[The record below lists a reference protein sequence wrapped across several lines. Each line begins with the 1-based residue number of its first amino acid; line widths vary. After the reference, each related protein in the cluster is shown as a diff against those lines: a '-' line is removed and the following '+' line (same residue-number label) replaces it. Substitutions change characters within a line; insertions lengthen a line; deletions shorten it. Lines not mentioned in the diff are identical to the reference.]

1 MNKKTLIFYSYKLNS
16 IEQNTTVN
24 TVNTVNKKTKEKKT
38 MSKWLKGKEK
48 SFNKFKEQK
57 KQEQEQQQAGPRRS
71 EMVWNTP
78 EKGTVDKPK
87 TYELRLIPDK
97 NNNFYKTFFYHM
109 YKSTA
114 TGKWVF
120 VFCKKTYGMECF
132 CEFCMANM
140 KLYQGSKED
149 KRTAYLYK
157 RKQKHC
163 INAYIVNDPRDADAE
178 SQEDKV
184 SGTVKIYDFPDK
196 IEAKIKSEMN
206 DDAHG
211 AGINIFDPGE
221 DGVDFL
227 LKVGATKEDEDKRV
241 FPDYSTSKFSS
252 KSNPIAD
259 SDAKI
264 EAIMDSTHDL
274 DEYLKS
280 MERTNEEILKLIK
293 TEMLWEYIKADY
305 PYELSEEDK
314 EETKAEEKKKE
325 TKVEDKQTF
334 EEPPLPDEPYM
345 NGQDI
350 SDADLLAELENL

>member
-1 MNKKTLIFYSYKLNS
+1 
-16 IEQNTTVN
+16 
-24 TVNTVNKKTKEKKT
+24 
-38 MSKWLKGKEK
+38 
-48 SFNKFKEQK
+48 
-57 KQEQEQQQAGPRRS
+57 
-71 EMVWNTP
+71 
-78 EKGTVDKPK
+78 
-87 TYELRLIPDK
+87 
-97 NNNFYKTFFYHM
+97 
-109 YKSTA
+109 
-114 TGKWVF
+114 
-120 VFCKKTYGMECF
+120 
-132 CEFCMANM
+132 M